1 MGDMARIRGKGRW
14 GYIDKTGQVVI
25 EPQFNQAESFSQ
37 DLACTGVGEDAD
49 LKYGYIDKTGQMV
62 IDSQFNSARSFS
74 EGIACAGVSE
84 YPDTKY
90 GYIDRTG
97 RIGIHPQFD
106 HGHNFSEGFA
116 LVKLEGRWGVIDIN
130 GNFLRHPKIRL

>member
-1 MGDMARIRGKGRW
+1 
-14 GYIDKTGQVVI
+14 
-25 EPQFNQAESFSQ
+25 
-37 DLACTGVGEDAD
+37 
-49 LKYGYIDKTGQMV
+49 MV

-116 LVKLEGRWGVIDIN
+116 LVKSEGRWGVIDIN
-130 GNFLRHPKIRL
+130 GTFLRHP